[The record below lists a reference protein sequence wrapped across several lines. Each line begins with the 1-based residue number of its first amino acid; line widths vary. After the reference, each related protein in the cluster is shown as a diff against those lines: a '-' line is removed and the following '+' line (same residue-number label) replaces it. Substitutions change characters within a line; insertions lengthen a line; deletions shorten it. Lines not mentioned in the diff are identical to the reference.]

1 MMIISD
7 YFTKIYDNFNGC
19 FNGRLIDKVIFCK
32 ILQFVENGCECYL
45 TNEQFMWL
53 TEAKTEKTVSDSLK
67 RLEKM
72 GLITKVI
79 SHITENGKANK
90 RRTISVKKG
99 YKDILAKNAPIKN
112 IVPTDDGPIETKVPN
127 YNGPIKNING
137 PIENLDG
144 PIENLDGP
152 IEIGGIIDKQV
163 DKEVD
168 KQYIKRSKEEQ
179 SSVNTNK
186 PTKKFR
192 KLQDLDT
199 KDLQELLVLLERGSC
214 SYSTLY
220 SRYMLA
226 EGLDWQSKNKI
237 RDILRVR
244 ADDLARN
251 RGAYSTVQQRRVY

>member
-1 MMIISD
+1 M
-7 YFTKIYDNFNGC
+7 
-19 FNGRLIDKVIFCK
+19 
-32 ILQFVENGCECYL
+32 
-45 TNEQFMWL
+45 
-53 TEAKTEKTVSDSLK
+53 
-67 RLEKM
+67 
-72 GLITKVI
+72 
-79 SHITENGKANK
+79 SHIS
-90 RRTISVKKG
+90 IKKG

-127 YNGPIKNING
+127 YNGPIEI
-137 PIENLDG
+137 LDG

-199 KDLQELLVLLERGSC
+199 KDLQELLVLLE
-214 SYSTLY
+214 
-220 SRYMLA
+220 
-226 EGLDWQSKNKI
+226 N
-237 RDILRVR
+237 
-244 ADDLARN
+244 
-251 RGAYSTVQQRRVY
+251 